1 MKRVRKEKKLTI
13 PNFKSEPEEQ
23 EFWATHSAIDYEMEQ
38 VEAEVRVD
46 LMARTRL
53 VSLRLPQRLI
63 ADLKE
68 IAEAEGLPYQTL
80 MKLCLQR
87 FVEVRKTKQHR
98 VLQAARR

>member
-1 MKRVRKEKKLTI
+1 MKRTKKQKKLTI
-13 PNFKSEPEEQ
+13 PAFKSESEEQ
-23 EFWATHSAIDYEMEQ
+23 EFWATHSAMDYEMEQ

-46 LMARTRL
+46 PMARTRL

-68 IAEAEGLPYQTL
+68 VAKAEGLPYQTL

-87 FVEVRKTKQHR
+87 FVEVRKAKQHR
-98 VLQAARR
+98 VPQAARR